1 MHALNVDVFLQGTD
15 PTSCT
20 KMSDKMVA
28 VYCSTGPLSIGQGSA
43 TGCTSHWQDTMT
55 AGDFVHSCSFIF
67 TFYIILISKSLLPK
81 YFSFQISHMYKNAPK
96 QQLRYISF
104 LFFLFFFYNL
114 QLHKQTICNILANKM
129 EHNNMLNE
137 VHLCFKVIYK
147 NT

>member
-1 MHALNVDVFLQGTD
+1 MYALNVDVFLQGTD

-43 TGCTSHWQDTMT
+43 TGCTSHSQDTMT
-55 AGDFVHSCSFIF
+55 AGDFVHSCNFIF

-81 YFSFQISHMYKNAPK
+81 YFTVFKFHTCIKMPQNNNFGT
-96 QQLRYISF
+96 F
-104 LFFLFFFYNL
+104 LTFFFFFFYNL
-114 QLHKQTICNILANKM
+114 QLHKQTICNVLANKM
-129 EHNNMLNE
+129 EHNTMLNE

>member
-1 MHALNVDVFLQGTD
+1 MFFSRGQTLPPVQK
-15 PTSCT
+15 CQT
-20 KMSDKMVA
+20 KWWLF
-28 VYCSTGPLSIGQGSA
+28 TGPLSIGQGSG
-43 TGCTSHWQDTMT
+43 TGCISHSHDTMT

-67 TFYIILISKSLLPK
+67 TFYIILIIKSLLPK
-81 YFSFQISHMYKNAPK
+81 YFTVFKYHTCIKTPQNNSFCTF
-96 QQLRYISF
+96 LLLLLLLFFF
-104 LFFLFFFYNL
+104 LFFFFYNL